1 MAPIVSII
9 IPVYNRPVLVA
20 EAIES
25 VLAQSNPNW
34 ELIVVDDGSTDHTW
48 EVLESYAAKDER
60 IRVFKR

>member
-25 VLAQSNPNW
+25 VLAQTKLN
-34 ELIVVDDGSTDHTW
+34 
-48 EVLESYAAKDER
+48 
-60 IRVFKR
+60 